1 MTEITINW
9 KQGDTISDW
18 DEKCIRVI
26 ETFGLPG
33 GKYTTK
39 LSEDH
44 MILNFVDAED
54 ALMARLLIGG

>member
-39 LSEDH
+39 IDEDH
-44 MILNFVDAED
+44 MILNFLDAKD
-54 ALMARLLIGG
+54 ALMAKLMIGE

>member
-1 MTEITINW
+1 MTKVKIVWQT
-9 KQGDTISDW
+9 GDTISDW

-33 GKYTTK
+33 NKYTTE

-44 MILNFVDAED
+44 MILNFADCED
-54 ALMARLLIGG
+54 ALMARLMLGG

>member
-1 MTEITINW
+1 MTEVKIVWQN
-9 KQGDTISDW
+9 GDTISDW

-26 ETFGLPG
+26 EAFGLPG

-44 MILNFVDAED
+44 MILNFVETED
-54 ALMARLLIGG
+54 AVVAKLMLGG

>member
-1 MTEITINW
+1 MTAVKITWRN
-9 KQGDTISDW
+9 GDTIANW

-33 GKYTTK
+33 GLYTTE

-44 MILNFVDAED
+44 MILNFADSED
-54 ALMARLLIGG
+54 AVMAKLMLGE